1 VISFFSRPLRL
12 VALVAVIGIAGAV
25 YWVWHG
31 AHTSTAVSQDNVL
44 AEYRAKN
51 ISDAPPA
58 PGVPASGVYRFR
70 ASGEESAGSGV
81 LSVSRALPDEAVYII
96 TPKAGGYHEDLR
108 FSEEHV
114 EEADFAVGAK
124 GASATWRRTKVTFV
138 GIGTDDR
145 DAVEPPS
152 FDHPSEFAV
161 GKSWKGTY
169 RLGDDLTV
177 SYTGRVTGRET
188 AELDGKRI
196 PVFVIRTDSSF
207 KGSTPGSRTDTLR
220 WSPEL
225 SLPVTWSIQQKTG
238 GDADFAIDADLTLV
252 SGTPQR

>member
-1 VISFFSRPLRL
+1 MISFFSRPLRL

-31 AHTSTAVSQDNVL
+31 AHTSTPVSQDSVL

-51 ISDAPPA
+51 ISDTAPA
-58 PGVPASGVYRFR
+58 KGVPANGVYRYT
-70 ASGEESAGSGV
+70 AKGEESAGSGV
-81 LSVSRALPDEAVYII
+81 LSASRPLPAEAVYII

-108 FSEEHV
+108 FSQEHV
-114 EEADFAVGAK
+114 EETDFAVGEK
-124 GASATWRRTKVTFV
+124 GASATWRRTKVTFLGV
-138 GIGTDDR
+138 GTDDR

-152 FDHPSEFAV
+152 FDHPSEFTV

-169 RLGDDLTV
+169 KLGDLTV
-177 SYTGRVTGRET
+177 SYTGKVTGRET
-188 AELDGKRI
+188 AQLDGKQV
-196 PVFVIRTDSSF
+196 PVFVVRTDSTF
-207 KGSTPGSRTDTLR
+207 TGSTPGTRTDTLR
-220 WSPEL
+220 FSPEL

-238 GDADFAIDADLTLV
+238 GDAEFAIDADLTLV

>member
-1 VISFFSRPLRL
+1 MISFFSRPLRL

-31 AHTSTAVSQDNVL
+31 AHTSTAVSQDTVL
-44 AEYRAKN
+44 AEYRAEN
-51 ISDAPPA
+51 VSDAPPA

-70 ASGEESAGSGV
+70 ATGKESAGSGV
-81 LSVSRALPDEAVYII
+81 LSASRDLPAEAVYII

-114 EEADFAVGAK
+114 EEADFAVGEK
-124 GASATWRRTKVTFV
+124 GASATWRRTKVTFLGV
-138 GIGTDDR
+138 GADDR

-152 FDHPSEFAV
+152 FAHPAEFTV
-161 GKSWKGTY
+161 GKTWKGAY
-169 RLGDDLTV
+169 KLGDDLTV
-177 SYTGRVTGRET
+177 SYTGTVTGRET
-188 AELDGKRI
+188 AQLDGEQV
-196 PVFVIRTDSSF
+196 PVFVIRTDSTF
-207 KGSTPGSRTDTLR
+207 KGSTPGTRTDTLR

-225 SLPVTWSIQQKTG
+225 SMPVTWSIQQKTG
-238 GDADFAIDADLTLV
+238 GDAEFAIDADLTLV

>member
-12 VALVAVIGIAGAV
+12 VALVAVVGIAGAV

-31 AHTSTAVSQDNVL
+31 AHTSTAVSQDTVL
-44 AEYRAKN
+44 AEYRAGN
-51 ISDAPPA
+51 VSDAPPA

-70 ASGEESAGSGV
+70 ATGQESAGSGV
-81 LSVSRALPDEAVYII
+81 LSVSRPLPDEAVYVI

-152 FDHPSEFAV
+152 FDHPSQFAV
-161 GKSWKGTY
+161 GRSWKGTY

-196 PVFVIRTDSSF
+196 PVFVIRTDSTF
-207 KGSTPGSRTDTLR
+207 AGSTPGSRTDTLR

-225 SLPVTWSIQQKTG
+225 SLPVAWSIQQKTG
-238 GDADFAIDADLTLV
+238 GEAEFAIDADLTLV
-252 SGTPQR
+252 SGVPQR